1 MKSKAVLAVAAVAAA
16 LLIGYGVGVNQPST
30 DTSAVRASVSVTSA
44 PSSGSTARRSFSIPA
59 PSYSTGPVVTVRPT
73 ATGRP
78 TSPGH
83 TARVSLG
90 AYKTTPKPEQQTYI
104 LNKNTKKFHYPWC
117 SSVKQMKEKNK
128 IEFTGDRQT
137 VIDKGY
143 DPCQRCYP

>member
-1 MKSKAVLAVAAVAAA
+1 MKAKAVLAVAAVAAA
-16 LLIGYGVGVNQPST
+16 LLIGYGVGTSQPRTTTSVNRA
-30 DTSAVRASVSVTSA
+30 AVS
-44 PSSGSTARRSFSIPA
+44 
-59 PSYSTGPVVTVRPT
+59 VTVRPT

-117 SSVKQMKEKNK
+117 KSVNQMKEKNK
-128 IEFTGDRQT
+128 IEFTGDRKT
-137 VIDKGY
+137 VIEKGY
-143 DPCQRCYP
+143 DPCKNCNP

>member
-1 MKSKAVLAVAAVAAA
+1 MKAKVVLAVAAVAAA
-16 LLIGYGVGVNQPST
+16 LLIGYGVGTSQPRT
-30 DTSAVRASVSVTSA
+30 TTSANRAAVS
-44 PSSGSTARRSFSIPA
+44 
-59 PSYSTGPVVTVRPT
+59 VTVRPT

-143 DPCQRCYP
+143 EPCQRCYP

>member
-1 MKSKAVLAVAAVAAA
+1 MRSKAVLAVAAVAAA
-16 LLIGYGVGVNQPST
+16 LLIGYGVGTSQPRTATSVNRA
-30 DTSAVRASVSVTSA
+30 AVS
-44 PSSGSTARRSFSIPA
+44 
-59 PSYSTGPVVTVRPT
+59 VTVRPT

>member
-1 MKSKAVLAVAAVAAA
+1 MRSKAVLAVAAVAAA
-16 LLIGYGVGVNQPST
+16 LLIGYGVGTSQPRTATSVNRA
-30 DTSAVRASVSVTSA
+30 AVS
-44 PSSGSTARRSFSIPA
+44 
-59 PSYSTGPVVTVRPT
+59 VTVRPT

-137 VIDKGY
+137 VIDRGY

>member
-1 MKSKAVLAVAAVAAA
+1 MKAKAVLAVAAVAAA
-16 LLIGYGVGVNQPST
+16 LLIGYGVGASQPRTATSVN
-30 DTSAVRASVSVTSA
+30 RAAVSVTSA
-44 PSSGSTARRSFSIPA
+44 PTSASSARRSFSISA

-117 SSVKQMKEKNK
+117 KSVNQMKEKNK
-128 IEFTGDRQT
+128 IEFTGDRKT
-137 VIDKGY
+137 VIEKGY
-143 DPCQRCYP
+143 DPCKNCNP

>member
-1 MKSKAVLAVAAVAAA
+1 MKAKAVLAVAAVAAA
-16 LLIGYGVGVNQPST
+16 LLIGYGVGASQPRTATSVNRA
-30 DTSAVRASVSVTSA
+30 AVS
-44 PSSGSTARRSFSIPA
+44 
-59 PSYSTGPVVTVRPT
+59 VTVRPT

-90 AYKTTPKPEQQTYI
+90 AYRSTPKPEQQTYI

-117 SSVKQMKEKNK
+117 SSVDQMKEKNK

-137 VIDKGY
+137 VIDRGY
-143 DPCQRCYP
+143 DPCGRCNP

>member
-1 MKSKAVLAVAAVAAA
+1 MKSKAVLAVAAVVAA
-16 LLIGYGVGVNQPST
+16 LLIGYGVGTSQPRTTTSVNRA
-30 DTSAVRASVSVTSA
+30 AV
-44 PSSGSTARRSFSIPA
+44 SG
-59 PSYSTGPVVTVRPT
+59 TVRPT

-90 AYKTTPKPEQQTYI
+90 AYKTTPKPQQQTYI
-104 LNKNTKKFHYPWC
+104 LNKNTKKFHYTWC
-117 SSVKQMKEKNK
+117 SSVSQMKEKNK

-143 DPCQRCYP
+143 VPCKNCNP

>member
-1 MKSKAVLAVAAVAAA
+1 MKAKVVLAVAAVAAA
-16 LLIGYGVGVNQPST
+16 LLIGYGVGTSQPRTNTSVNRA
-30 DTSAVRASVSVTSA
+30 AVS
-44 PSSGSTARRSFSIPA
+44 
-59 PSYSTGPVVTVRPT
+59 VTVRPT

-143 DPCQRCYP
+143 EPCQRCYP